1 MDSITKQKLID
12 TAVSMR
18 DAAYCPYSD
27 YHVGAAILTVSG
39 DIFGGC
45 NIENASYPATICAER
60 TAAVKAVSE
69 GHKQFLAVAVAV
81 SGNAFG
87 YPCGVCRQF
96 MNEFAADGMQ
106 VILIND
112 KGELTEEQFS
122 DIFPHGFKGE
132 DMNA

>member
-27 YHVGAAILTVSG
+27 YHVGAAILTASG

-60 TAAVKAVSE
+60 TAAVK
-69 GHKQFLAVAVAV
+69 AVAVAV